1 VSDSTQE
8 LDLLGM
14 NLNIGEYEANRS
26 KLTDQWEAIFLAVIE
41 SHEKQQQH
49 QRVVRALARV
59 CLVMSLAAFFYSVYI
74 VVFPS

>member
-1 VSDSTQE
+1 
-8 LDLLGM
+8 M
-14 NLNIGEYEANRS
+14 NLNIGEYEANRD

-49 QRVVRALARV
+49 QRVVRALTRV
-59 CLVMSLAAFFYSVYI
+59 SLVAALAAFFYSVYM

>member
-1 VSDSTQE
+1 MSDSKQE

-14 NLNIGEYEANRS
+14 NLNIGEYESDRK
-26 KLTDQWEAIFLAVIE
+26 KLTEQWEAIFLAVIE

-49 QRVVRALARV
+49 KRVVRALTRV
-59 CLVMSLAAFFYSVYI
+59 CLVASLAAFFYSIYM